1 MWSFPLQPCRSG
13 PFLTGQDLIKRLNSL
28 FLKLWKPLFLS
39 GIQNNFGELM
49 PDSALAIWIPA
60 LCNGAKNMSSFF
72 SAYFVITVV
81 SNHFSDYRYGYL
93 FTGIIETY
101 HRYWVQYLFLSLQYR
116 YSLMVANLNFLAEK
130 QYFNHENSLIDLRL
144 LLLSPRSVP
153 CLPCHSQNSYFCVIA
168 ALTLRWC
175 WWWYRYHGD
184 KNFLWHVG

>member
-1 MWSFPLQPCRSG
+1 MVLPLTALQIRTFFDWPGSHLKVKQPVFKIVETIVSEWDSKQFWGVDAGLGIGNLDSGSLQRS
-13 PFLTGQDLIKRLNSL
+13 Q
-28 FLKLWKPLFLS
+28 
-39 GIQNNFGELM
+39 
-49 PDSALAIWIPA
+49 
-60 LCNGAKNMSSFF
+60 NMSSFF

-130 QYFNHENSLIDLRL
+130 QYFNHENSLIDIRL

-168 ALTLRWC
+168 ALTLR
-175 WWWYRYHGD
+175 
-184 KNFLWHVG
+184 